1 MCEFCVV
8 KPRGCAPCGA
18 RRRPPARSYNP
29 DAPSASSLCASI
41 MGLADEVID
50 LCDDS
55 EADEKPA
62 AKRARSSAPA
72 ASAPAPAPA
81 PAPQA
86 GSCNALLAQLAAER
100 RARLG
105 PQQQAPQALSEH
117 PAPAAPCK
125 DTLRLLTYNV
135 WFESAETP
143 IEKRMEGIGAVV
155 QAEKPDVWAFQECT
169 PQIEHLLSRA
179 PWWRQYD
186 VSEAPEES
194 SYFTLLGVRRGCSS
208 ARFLRTR
215 FGNSRQ
221 GRDLLRVELDL
232 GFGCKLLA
240 GTSHLE
246 SFTGKQST
254 GSRERSEQL
263 RSAIGDLEA
272 SRCHNVIFAGDF
284 NWSEDTDGDMA
295 RMLPTGW
302 SDAWPTLNAGQLGNT
317 YDCAANH
324 MLLGNMKKRLDRI
337 VFSCRDFDATQ
348 VRMVGCEPLGALTY
362 LKKTYTGEVKRLPV
376 LPSDHFGLVLTLA
389 RKAASSSRRVAA

>member
-1 MCEFCVV
+1 
-8 KPRGCAPCGA
+8 
-18 RRRPPARSYNP
+18 
-29 DAPSASSLCASI
+29 
-41 MGLADEVID
+41 MGRVDEVID

-55 EADEKPA
+55 DADEKPA
-62 AKRARSSAPA
+62 AKRARSSVA
-72 ASAPAPAPA
+72 AAAAPAPT

-86 GSCNALLAQLAAER
+86 GSGNALLAQLAAER

-105 PQQQAPQALSEH
+105 PAQQAPPPSTEAP
-117 PAPAAPCK
+117 PADK
-125 DTLRLLTYNV
+125 LRLLTYNV
-135 WFESAETP
+135 WFESTETP

-194 SYFTLLGVRRGCSS
+194 SYFTLMGVRRGSSS
-208 ARFLRTR
+208 ACFVRTS

-246 SFTGKQST
+246 SFTGKRST
-254 GSRERSEQL
+254 GSGERVEQL
-263 RSAIGDLEA
+263 RLALGDLEA
-272 SRCHNVIFAGDF
+272 CRCPNVIFAGDL
-284 NWSEDTDGDMA
+284 NWSDDTDGDMA

-317 YDCAANH
+317 FDCAANQ
-324 MLLGNMKKRLDRI
+324 MLLGNMKKRLDR
-337 VFSCRDFDATQ
+337 VLFKCRDFDATD
-348 VRMVGCEPLGALTY
+348 VRMVGREPLVGLTY
-362 LKKTYTGEVKRLPV
+362 LKKAYTGEVKRLPV
-376 LPSDHFGLVLTLA
+376 LPSDHFGLVLTLS
-389 RKAASSSRRVAA
+389 RKAGQVLRRVAV